1 VFGWIGTVVT
11 VGLFGPLLVGW
22 LTDVTGSYTT
32 PFELCTLI
40 CLVGS
45 VASFLCVVPWPAEIP
60 TMAEVSTSPS
70 TV

>member
-1 VFGWIGTVVT
+1 MMKAKRFGTVFGWIGTVVT

-45 VASFLCVVPWPAEIP
+45 WLPFYV
-60 TMAEVSTSPS
+60 
-70 TV
+70 

>member
-1 VFGWIGTVVT
+1 
-11 VGLFGPLLVGW
+11 
-22 LTDVTGSYTT
+22 VTGSYTT

-45 VASFLCVVPWPAEIP
+45 VASFLCLVPWPAKIP